1 MFTWDTSNNPSS
13 SLRMSAN
20 AESIVLEH
28 LPENGRYNKIMI
40 TITGPDGNEVY
51 RQYSVKRNNTVINLR
66 GVYDGN
72 YFLNVYFHFG
82 DAYWSYYPSHQPTI
96 VKSGSRCWF
105 SSPPLTTYNSI
116 QMHSWPVTS
125 DFLKRNLVSTSQYQ
139 CKRQA
144 IVECAQA
151 ITQRSLFPYT
161 KMMAIHDFVAQ
172 HIAYDMDALS
182 TGKYRY
188 NDNSALATLHHGK
201 GVCQGYTNLSIALL
215 RALGI
220 PAMEVES
227 YALGQDTAGGWEDS
241 RNSSATSANH
251 VLTAAYVNHRWRV
264 MDITWDS
271 DLVVIN
277 GERTKKTGTGISHR
291 YFDTTPSMLSLS
303 HKIIQNT

>member
-1 MFTWDTSNNPSS
+1 MITLETSYNAAY
-13 SLRMSAN
+13 SLRFSTDRD
-20 AESIVLEH
+20 SIVLEH
-28 LPENGRYNKIMI
+28 LPENGRYNKILI
-40 TITGPDGNEVY
+40 VVTESGGNEVF
-51 RQYSVKRNNTVINLR
+51 RQSAVKRNNTVINLR
-66 GVYDGN
+66 NVHNGT
-72 YFLNVYFHFG
+72 YFLNVYFLFG
-82 DAYWSYYPSHQPTI
+82 DSYWSYYSNHQPTI
-96 VKSGSRCWF
+96 VKNGNRCWF
-105 SSPPLTTYNSI
+105 SSPPLTVYNSI
-116 QMHSWPVTS
+116 QMHSWPTTS

-139 CKRQA
+139 CRRQA
-144 IVECAQA
+144 IIECAKA
-151 ITQRSLFPYT
+151 ITKGSLFPYT
-161 KMMAIHDFVAQ
+161 KMLAIHDFVAK

-182 TGKYRY
+182 TGMYRY
-188 NDNSALATLHHGK
+188 NDNSALATLHYGK

-251 VLTAAYVNHRWRV
+251 VLTAAYVSHRWCV

-277 GERTKKTGTGISHR
+277 GKRTEKTGTGLSHR